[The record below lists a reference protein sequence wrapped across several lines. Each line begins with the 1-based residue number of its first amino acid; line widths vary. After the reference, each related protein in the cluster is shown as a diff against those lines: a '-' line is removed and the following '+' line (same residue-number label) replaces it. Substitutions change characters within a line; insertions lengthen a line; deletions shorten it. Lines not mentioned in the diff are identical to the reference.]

1 MLLSQMRP
9 PQQGLSVPQ
18 DPSRGT
24 QHMSF
29 SHSPKQHSLPSVQ
42 EPPGSRQS
50 EHTPVVPLGL
60 QKKVL
65 LQH

>member
-1 MLLSQMRP
+1 VPRLSQMRS
-9 PQQGLSVPQ
+9 PQQSLAVLQ
-18 DPSRGT
+18 APSLWL

-29 SHSPKQHSLPSVQ
+29 SHTPKQHSLPSVQ
-42 EPPGSRQS
+42 EPPTRRQS

-60 QKKVL
+60 QIW